1 MTRIRQLTGAK
12 VAEIMA
18 RLLEG
23 PGLPIQPGTC
33 AACLRVRL
41 APHRGVP
48 TPSRAHEL
56 GYAFE
61 IAYDERLPQPKIDA
75 VIAAELACYIV
86 GACRGDVTDEDLIAD
101 VCVTM
106 FAVRLPIRV
115 PVVEPIELPA
125 CVPESA
131 SVPTLAL
138 NALMVKSLLRR
149 PRVRSITIT
158 NYGAATTIDTA
169 ADFDLIAEMTKP
181 SGERHRTVFIMC
193 KRGSGLEALRN
204 WLVHF
209 R

>member
-75 VIAAELACYIV
+75 VIAAELARYIV

-101 VCVTM
+101 VCMTM

-115 PVVEPIELPA
+115 PVLEPIEVPE
-125 CVPESA
+125 CVPAPAIRSA
-131 SVPTLAL
+131 LVQHFTI
-138 NALMVKSLLRR
+138 KQFRR
-149 PRVRSITIT
+149 SDVDLVAVERSGSIRRYIFISFKVT
-158 NYGAATTIDTA
+158 NS
-169 ADFDLIAEMTKP
+169 DLDHI
-181 SGERHRTVFIMC
+181 
-193 KRGSGLEALRN
+193 RN

-209 R
+209 MP